1 MSRVLNLILSH
12 QEPEAL
18 RRVVDWWGHFVS
30 AEDVLVAYGGAA
42 ETFER
47 LDCEQRVFVADPRLR
62 TRDHPLERQSYT
74 AVFQAAARWLA
85 GRDYSHVYFA
95 EFDHLPLSR
104 QLHER
109 LLGAM
114 EREAADALVA
124 RLRRV
129 DSTNH
134 PHYLHEC
141 GQAGFH
147 PFWEKISVRRDPR
160 TVLTMIAPGS
170 CWTREAFDAIA
181 ARDEPFPIYLEI
193 YLPTL
198 AHHLGFRVRD
208 LGEQNRWIHFLGDR
222 GAEIEAAAAA
232 GAWALHP
239 VKTIEPQKLG
249 LLAGPGSR
257 GVSPRLN
264 A

>member
-12 QEPEAL
+12 QEPAAL
-18 RRVVDWWGHFVS
+18 RRVLDWWVHFVPL
-30 AEDVLVAYGGAA
+30 EDVLVVYGGTV
-42 ETFER
+42 ETFDR
-47 LDCEQRVFVADPRLR
+47 LDFDQRVFVADPRLR

-74 AVFQAAARWLA
+74 AVFQAASRWMA
-85 GRDYSHVYFA
+85 GRDFTHVYFA
-95 EFDHLPLSR
+95 EFDHLPLAAR
-104 QLHER
+104 FHKLV
-109 LLGAM
+109 LDAM
-114 EREAADALVA
+114 ERERADALVA

-141 GQAGFH
+141 SEPRFH
-147 PFWEKISVRRDPR
+147 PFWESISVRRDPR

-170 CWTREAFDAIA
+170 CWTRAAFDAIA

-208 LGEQNRWIHFLGDR
+208 LGEQNRWIHFQGER
-222 GAEIEAAAAA
+222 GAEIEAASAA

-239 VKTIEPQKLG
+239 VKKIELG
-249 LLAGPGSR
+249 YFDHLPTVRGIDGQPAISR
-257 GVSPRLN
+257 
-264 A
+264 